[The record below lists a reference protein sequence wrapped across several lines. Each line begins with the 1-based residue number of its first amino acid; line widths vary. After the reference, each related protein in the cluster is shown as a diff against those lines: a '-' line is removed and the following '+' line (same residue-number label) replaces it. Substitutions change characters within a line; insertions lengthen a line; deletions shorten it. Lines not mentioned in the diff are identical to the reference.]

1 MNSALE
7 TVENSKRRKAAQ
19 GRPKQPVVSLESL
32 VYEVMDGQP
41 LYYRGDKDVLTG
53 KKTAEEII
61 GSSTLQWVLCSF
73 LMRIMYRELDE
84 KKYWFASNEA
94 GVHINHRD
102 NLSHDVAIYDQAVLT
117 PDKINTK
124 YTDVPAKVAVEIDV
138 KADISKVADF
148 TYVNRKTRKLLDFG
162 SEKVIWVFTSTQQV
176 MVAERN
182 ADAWLTMDWHHNL
195 KLTDGQFFNIGQY
208 LADEGITVETD

>member
-1 MNSALE
+1 ME
-7 TVENSKRRKAAQ
+7 TIDKTNRRKPSQ
-19 GRPKQPVVSLESL
+19 TRSKQPVVSLESL

-41 LYYRGDKDVLTG
+41 LYYRGYKEVLAG
-53 KKTAEEII
+53 KKTAEEIM

-73 LMRIMYRELDE
+73 FMKIMYRGLDE

-94 GVHINHRD
+94 GVHINHRN
-102 NLSHDVAIYDQAVLT
+102 NLAHDVAIYEKTVLT

-124 YTDVPAKVAVEIDV
+124 YTDVPAKIAVEIDV
-138 KADISKVADF
+138 KADLSRVTDF
-148 TYVNRKTRKLLDFG
+148 NYLNRKTRKLLDFG

-182 ADAWLTMDWHHNL
+182 ADAWLTMDWHRDL
-195 KLTDGQFFNIGQY
+195 ELIDGQFFNIGQY
-208 LADEGITVETD
+208 LADEGITIDPS